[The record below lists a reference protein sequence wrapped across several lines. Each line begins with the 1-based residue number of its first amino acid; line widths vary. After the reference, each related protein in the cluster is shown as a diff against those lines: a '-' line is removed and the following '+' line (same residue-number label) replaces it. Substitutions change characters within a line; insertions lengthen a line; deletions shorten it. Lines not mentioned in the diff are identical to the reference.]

1 MLIGAVFIKKQLPE
15 YTMKIVILGAG
26 LSGMAAAKSLAEHKS
41 NEITILEKAPYA
53 GGLASSFHMEGEE
66 IPKFYHHIVRS
77 NKFTIAELERFG
89 LMKDA
94 DWKKIKVSIGIK
106 NKVYNIQNPFELLKL
121 PGASLW
127 AKFRFGLFGL
137 YTLFIMN
144 PNNIPDEMNAKD
156 WLYKFCGKE
165 ATDFFW
171 WNLYGRN
178 KFNIPLD
185 QIAAKQFAHRLWEK
199 EVYDDFTFPKKGL
212 QLMVDGM
219 EKELVEKGVNIRLKQ
234 KIIGIN
240 LTNKTV
246 SLETGEKIKY
256 DVLINSIPVPEFL
269 KVQKGLPEDYKANLE
284 KLRYCPAV
292 GMCFAT
298 KEFLKPGVYWINLF
312 GERIQV
318 IMQHSVLIDK
328 YKNKVS
334 WLIRYGGAAEDLG
347 KSDEEIRKL
356 YLADIKKYFPTAEIV
371 WDKVFKEKYAEP
383 VYDKDYVK
391 YAPTYTTPVDS
402 LYMTGIQVTFPKIRN
417 QNVALE
423 SGYKVAEIIKAR
435 LP

>member
-1 MLIGAVFIKKQLPE
+1 
-15 YTMKIVILGAG
+15 MKIIILGAG
-26 LSGMAAAKSLAEHKS
+26 LSGMAAAKSLAEHSS
-41 NEITILEKAPYA
+41 NEIIILEKAPYS

-77 NKFTIAELERFG
+77 NKFTIAELDRFG

-94 DWKKIKVSIGIK
+94 DWKKVKVSIGIK
-106 NKVYNIQNPFELLKL
+106 NNIYKIQNPWELFKL

-144 PNNIPDEMNAKD
+144 PDKIPDEANAKD

-199 EVYDDFTFPKKGL
+199 EIYDDFMFPKKGL
-212 QLMVDGM
+212 QPMVDGF
-219 EKELVEKGVNIRLKQ
+219 EKELREKGVNIRLKTS
-234 KIIGIN
+234 IININ
-240 LTNKTV
+240 LNTKTV
-246 SLETGEKIKY
+246 SLETGEKLKY
-256 DVLINSIPVPEFL
+256 DILINSIPVPEFL
-269 KVQKGLPEDYKANLE
+269 KVQQGLPEDYKANLE

-312 GERIQV
+312 GERVQV

-328 YKNKVS
+328 YNHKVS
-334 WLIRYGGAAEDLG
+334 WLIRYGGAEEDLN
-347 KSDEEIRKL
+347 KTDDEIRKL
-356 YLADIKKYFPTAEIV
+356 YLADIKKYFPSAEIV
-371 WDKVFKEKYAEP
+371 WDKVFKERYAEP

-391 YAPTYTTPVDS
+391 YAPTYTTPIDS

-423 SGYKVAEIIKAR
+423 SGYKVAELVKSR
-435 LP
+435 FP